1 MPQPLDALRQG
12 YFQKKPFM
20 IGTNTEETRIFIFEA
35 WNTTVSPMLYA
46 EALLATYGRNVLDI
60 LAMYPPNHLKVVVYP
75 LMGHQFWQNLT
86 SMLSCYLKACIP
98 RV

>member
-1 MPQPLDALRQG
+1 MVVDCAPELSPNKVTCNKIVDILIPLGPYVDGKVVPMQPLDALRQG

-46 EALLATYGRNVLDI
+46 EALIHDRHTL
-60 LAMYPPNHLKVVVYP
+60 
-75 LMGHQFWQNLT
+75 
-86 SMLSCYLKACIP
+86 
-98 RV
+98 

>member
-1 MPQPLDALRQG
+1 
-12 YFQKKPFM
+12 M

-60 LAMYPPNHLKVVVYP
+60 LAMYPPNHP
-75 LMGHQFWQNLT
+75 LDEREDLQLFIIWSFKNYILPATVHIIFWP
-86 SMLSCYLKACIP
+86 I
-98 RV
+98 